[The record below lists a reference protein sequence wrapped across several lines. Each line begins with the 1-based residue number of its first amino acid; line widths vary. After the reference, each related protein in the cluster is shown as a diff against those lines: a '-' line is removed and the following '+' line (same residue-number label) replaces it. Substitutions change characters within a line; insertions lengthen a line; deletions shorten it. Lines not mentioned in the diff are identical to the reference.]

1 MMDIRRWRW
10 LVLGA
15 SALLLG
21 GGPAVPSRA
30 QDIERIEP
38 PLIDQQPF
46 DLIIL
51 TDEEGGDQVKVY
63 PIDFPGRKLP
73 PADQRRPTDVLEVVL
88 IQYPDRRYEVKWGSI
103 KDILLYEHRIYEE
116 AKAAMQAKDFVTAFQ
131 NLSYLLQHYPQLE
144 GLEELRREFI
154 LESAQDRFRRGELRQ
169 TLSALEELIA
179 SSPNFRPDVVRN
191 ALSRVVDALVQ
202 EYYERGDLGNA
213 KKLLSRIQ
221 DRYGPDLPVVQKWD
235 QRLLQLAM
243 EKKAEAERLLAQK
256 RYREARRAAV
266 QMLGILPDLA
276 EARELIDEI
285 NRIHPMVRVGVMQ
298 RAGELDPTSLVNWSA
313 RRAGG
318 LVYQALFQ
326 FLETGSEG
334 GKYRFALGDYQL
346 TDDRQQLILSLD
358 PHRSKGYPGF
368 KLAQMLI
375 DRADP
380 ASTLYDPSWA
390 AVMRAVSTSGS
401 NQVVVQLRRPN
412 VLPHALMQW
421 VLPDADTEGLPGPY
435 RLNTQDQ
442 TETSF
447 VLREPAQP
455 GQPVEIVEVFYEDPK
470 VAVNDLLRGEL
481 DVLDQLYPVDAKR
494 IAALPGITVSSYALP
509 TTHMLIPVSDHP
521 FLQNVKFRR
530 ALLYA
535 TDREGMLHG
544 ELLDSQDLD
553 DGRVLS
559 GPFPVGDKEHDTLAY
574 AYNPDVPPIDY
585 SPHLARLLLVMTQKE
600 MASAALKR
608 GEQPPKFEPLLVGCP
623 DFEFAR
629 VAVQAMIQQW
639 KNVGVDA
646 EMKILPPQQVDGG
659 SGCDLVYVIATMWEP
674 ATDVERLLGG
684 NGIARTDNPYVIHE
698 LEQLRRARNWREV
711 RTVMQEMHQLI
722 AYHLPVLPLWQVNDR
737 FAVTSTV
744 QGIRRQ
750 PVALY
755 ENVRQWRLPVDQT
768 PAARR

>member
-1 MMDIRRWRW
+1 MPMR
-10 LVLGA
+10 LLGLSMLGA
-15 SALLLG
+15 CGLLAVAAAVR
-21 GGPAVPSRA
+21 PAFA
-30 QDIERIEP
+30 QDIEHIEP

-51 TDEEGGDQVKVY
+51 TDEEGGDQVKVF
-63 PIDFPGRKLP
+63 PIDFPDRKLP
-73 PADQRRPTDVLEVVL
+73 PPDQRKPTDALEVVL
-88 IQYPDRRYEVKWGSI
+88 IKFPDRRYEVKWGSI
-103 KDILLYEHRIYEE
+103 KDILLYERRIYDE
-116 AKAAMQAKDFVTAFQ
+116 ALAAMQSKDFVTAFQ
-131 NLSYLLQHYPQLE
+131 NLSYLLQHYPDMD
-144 GLEELRREFI
+144 GLEELRRQFI
-154 LESAQDRFRRGELRQ
+154 LESAQDQFRKGELRQ

-179 SSPNFRPDVVRN
+179 SSPDFRPEVVRN

-202 EYYERGDLGNA
+202 EYHDRGDLGNA
-213 KKLLSRIQ
+213 KQLLSRIK
-221 DRYGPDLPVVQKWD
+221 DRYGPDLPVVKKWD
-235 QRLLQLAM
+235 QRLLDMAM
-243 EKKAEAERLLAQK
+243 QKKSEAERLMAQK

-266 QMLGILPDLA
+266 QMLGILPDLE
-276 EARELIDEI
+276 EAQALIDSI

-298 RAGELDPTSLVNWSA
+298 RAGELDPTSLVDWPA
-313 RRAGG
+313 RRAGQ

-334 GKYRFALGDYQL
+334 GQYRFALGDYQL
-346 TDDRQQLILSLD
+346 TDDRQQLMLTLD
-358 PHRSKGYPGF
+358 PDRAGSYPGF

-375 DRADP
+375 ERADP
-380 ASTLYDPSWA
+380 AQAVYDPSWA
-390 AVMRAVSTSGS
+390 AVMKSVSTAGT

-421 VLPDADTEGLPGPY
+421 LLPDAGSEGVPGPY
-435 RLNTQDQ
+435 RLNAQDDR
-442 TETSF
+442 ETSF
-447 VLREPAQP
+447 VLREAGQP
-455 GQPVEIVEVFYEDPK
+455 GQPVEIVEVFYDDPK

-494 IAALPGITVSSYALP
+494 IAAVPGITVSSYALP
-509 TTHMLIPVSDHP
+509 TSHMLIPVSEHP

-535 TDREGMLHG
+535 TNREGMLHG

-559 GPFPVGDKEHDTLAY
+559 GPFPVGDKQHDTLAY
-574 AYNPDVPPIDY
+574 AHNPDVPPIDY

-600 MASAALKR
+600 LAAAAQKK
-608 GEQPPKFEPLLVGCP
+608 GEQPPEFQPLVVGCP

-639 KNVGVDA
+639 KNVGVEA
-646 EMKILPPQQVDGG
+646 EMKILPPRKIDEE

-684 NGIARTDNPYVIHE
+684 NGIARTDNPYLIYG

-722 AYHLPVLPLWQVNDR
+722 AYHLPILPLWQVNDR
-737 FAVTSTV
+737 FAVASTV

-755 ENVRQWRLPVDQT
+755 ENVDQWRLRLNKLQT
-768 PAARR
+768 AGR